1 MNPDTSAPDVLLAGF
16 GDLNTQVGLRL
27 SAQGLSVLGI
37 RRRPER
43 RRLPFQVIQRDL
55 TESAGKA
62 LPAAESVVVALT
74 ADTSDAAGYERA
86 YRETLRG
93 LAAMLPEAPRRLVF
107 VSSTSVL
114 GEHGGK
120 VVTEE
125 IPPAAERQTA
135 QVLLAA
141 EQDAAELFDETVTVR
156 PAGIYGRGR
165 SRLIER
171 VLHGR
176 PADHG
181 RITNRIHSQDLVTI
195 IENVLQAQQ
204 PPALLH
210 AADTEPAPMG
220 EVLAFLAHRLGV
232 PTPEN
237 SGDGTSTGKT
247 LDTTRLRRMLGATD
261 LRFSTFREGYAALLA
276 DER

>member
-1 MNPDTSAPDVLLAGF
+1 M
-16 GDLNTQVGLRL
+16 
-27 SAQGLSVLGI
+27 
-37 RRRPER
+37 
-43 RRLPFQVIQRDL
+43 
-55 TESAGKA
+55 
-62 LPAAESVVVALT
+62 
-74 ADTSDAAGYERA
+74 
-86 YRETLRG
+86 
-93 LAAMLPEAPRRLVF
+93 
-107 VSSTSVL
+107 
-114 GEHGGK
+114 
-120 VVTEE
+120 
-125 IPPAAERQTA
+125 
-135 QVLLAA
+135 LLAA
-141 EQDAAELFDETVTVR
+141 EQDAAELFDGTVTVR

-247 LDTTRLRRMLGATD
+247 LDTTLLRRMLGARD
-261 LRFSTFREGYAALLA
+261 LRFPTFREGYDALLA

>member
-27 SAQGLSVLGI
+27 SAQGLSILGI

-74 ADTSDAAGYERA
+74 ADTTDAAGYERA

-125 IPPAAERQTA
+125 IPPAPERQTA

-141 EQDAAELFDETVTVR
+141 EQDAAELFDGTVTVR

-171 VLHGR
+171 VSDTAGQLTTGGSPTGSTAKTWSPSSR
-176 PADHG
+176 TSF
-181 RITNRIHSQDLVTI
+181 RLSSSS
-195 IENVLQAQQ
+195 
-204 PPALLH
+204 PALLH

-237 SGDGTSTGKT
+237 SGDEY
-247 LDTTRLRRMLGATD
+247 L
-261 LRFSTFREGYAALLA
+261 
-276 DER
+276 